1 MTVALLG
8 ECMIEFS
15 PGPDGRY
22 AAGYGG
28 DTLNTAVYLAR
39 LGVQAD
45 YVTALGDDPFS
56 DQMLASW
63 SAEGVGTRHAI
74 RVAGALPGLYIIRR
88 EPGGD
93 RSFHYWRQQAPVR
106 QFFSRPEAKPVL
118 SELAQYD
125 WLYLSGITLSLFTPD
140 NLPALFAALDGAI
153 AGGCRIAFDGNYR
166 AKGWPDIAAARAAFN
181 QVLDRTALALPTLSD
196 EQALFGDADAGACVA
211 RLRAHGIP
219 EIVIKRGGEPCV
231 IATETGLQEAAAR
244 PGIEPVDTT
253 AAGDAFNAGY
263 LAGRIAGLAPALAAA
278 QGHAL
283 AGAVIQHRG
292 AIIPRSAMPELQQ
305 EALF

>member
-1 MTVALLG
+1 MAVALLG

-15 PGPDGRY
+15 PRPDGSY
-22 AAGYGG
+22 GAGYGG

-39 LGVQAD
+39 LGVPVD

-56 DQMLASW
+56 DQMLAAW
-63 SAEGVGTRHAI
+63 AQEGVGTRHAI
-74 RVAGALPGLYIIRR
+74 RIAGALPGLYIIRR

-106 QFFSRPEAKPVL
+106 QFFIRPEAQPA
-118 SELAQYD
+118 LAALPQYD
-125 WLYLSGITLSLFTPD
+125 WLYLSGITLSLFAPD
-140 NLPALFAALDGAI
+140 HLPALFAALDRAI
-153 AGGCRIAFDGNYR
+153 AGGCKIAFDGNYR
-166 AKGWPDIAAARAAFN
+166 AKGWADAAAARAAFD
-181 QVLDRTALALPTLSD
+181 QILARTRLALPTLSD
-196 EQALFGDADAGACVA
+196 EQALFGDADAPACAA
-211 RLRAHGIP
+211 RLRTHGIA
-219 EIVIKRGGEPCV
+219 EVVIKRGGEPCV
-231 IATETGLQEAAAR
+231 IASEAGLQEVAAR

-263 LAGRIAGLAPALAAA
+263 LAGRIAGLGPAEAAA

-292 AIIPRSAMPELQQ
+292 AIIPRGAMPVKEG
-305 EALF
+305 ALF

>member
-39 LGVQAD
+39 LGVKTD

-56 DQMLASW
+56 DQMLAGW
-63 SAEGVGTRHAI
+63 AEEGVGTRHAI
-74 RVAGALPGLYIIRR
+74 RIAGALPGLYIIRR

-106 QFFSRPEAKPVL
+106 QFFSRPEATPVL
-118 SELAQYD
+118 ASLGQYD
-125 WLYLSGITLSLFTPD
+125 WLYLSGITLSLFAPD

-166 AKGWPDIAAARAAFN
+166 AKGWPDIAVARAAFN
-181 QVLDRTALALPTLSD
+181 QVLDRTSLALPTLSD
-196 EQALFGDADAGACVA
+196 EQALFGEPGLPPPETAWADNLV
-211 RLRAHGIP
+211 RALF
-219 EIVIKRGGEPCV
+219 VD
-231 IATETGLQEAAAR
+231 EAAADTALLGLLATGVLSDLDGVR
-244 PGIEPVDTT
+244 QGDNAVANNIQDPQKIRAGMELVIPGWKATSEKNAMGWYLDGRVT
-253 AAGDAFNAGY
+253 AVLGT
-263 LAGRIAGLAPALAAA
+263 
-278 QGHAL
+278 HTH
-283 AGAVIQHRG
+283 V
-292 AIIPRSAMPELQQ
+292 
-305 EALF
+305 